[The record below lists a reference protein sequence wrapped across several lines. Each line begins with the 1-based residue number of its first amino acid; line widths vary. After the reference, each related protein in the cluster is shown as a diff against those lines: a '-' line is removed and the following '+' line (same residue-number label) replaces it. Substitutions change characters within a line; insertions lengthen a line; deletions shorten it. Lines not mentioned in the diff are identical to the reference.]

1 MTDEFEKNFEK
12 ISDYLD
18 GELDPENCREIER
31 HLKECPK
38 CRNCLDSLKK
48 LKTLCR
54 ETSREKLPPEAH
66 KRLLNT
72 LRDCLNHE
80 HRE

>member
-1 MTDEFEKNFEK
+1 MTDDFEKNFEK

-18 GELDPENCREIER
+18 GELDPDNCREIER
-31 HLKECPK
+31 HIKECPK

-54 ETSREKLPPEAH
+54 ESSQEKLPPEAH

-72 LRDCLNHE
+72 LRKCLSQTSE
-80 HRE
+80 